1 METPSRLKAEPPPA
15 GDDTCTFKGL
25 IFVILNN
32 FYWRK
37 FELQYEILV
46 RKDLP
51 GFFVNWKKKTF
62 KLGKTLFT
70 SYISKHNK
78 IFHNSSFSNIQLV

>member
-15 GDDTCTFKGL
+15 GDDTSTFKGL

-51 GFFVNWKKKTF
+51 GFFVN
-62 KLGKTLFT
+62 
-70 SYISKHNK
+70 
-78 IFHNSSFSNIQLV
+78 